1 MRNLLPVTTAPIKHI
16 FTIGEDGNFKYG
28 VPSRAIVAYLSGTAR
43 MAMINLTIVAS
54 VADEDLPP
62 VVYVTGSQA
71 KLDEMEDYA

>member
-1 MRNLLPVTTAPIKHI
+1 MACHLGQL
-16 FTIGEDGNFKYG
+16 
-28 VPSRAIVAYLSGTAR
+28 AYLSGTAR

-71 KLDEMEDYA
+71 KLDEMEDYALIRDLRKRGTRVVLIDRKEPGYSC